1 MNTNNRKIYKNKNK
15 TERSLSFY
23 ESESIRISVARRLV
37 ELAASESRA
46 LLSLYRQY
54 AEILAGTVISNDT
67 ASVVSD
73 VYSKL
78 ADLEHQLRAAIRT
91 FYEYSQELPDPWKMI
106 PGYSIMWRDFQSTR
120 KMLDEAQCK

>member
-1 MNTNNRKIYKNKNK
+1 MNTNKRKIYKNN

-23 ESESIRISVARRLV
+23 ESESNRISVARRLV

-54 AEILAGTVISNDT
+54 AEVLARTVISNDT

-78 ADLEHQLRAAIRT
+78 DNLEHQLRTTIRT

-120 KMLDEAQCK
+120 KMLDEASIK